1 MQQQIRQ
8 RVKQYIIDNLL
19 MGADGVQI
27 ADDTSFLEQ
36 GLVDS
41 TGVLELVTY
50 LEDTFDIKVGDD
62 EMTPDNLDSLNRIAT
77 YVTAK
82 QGAKS

>member
-1 MQQQIRQ
+1 LQQIRQ
-8 RVKQYIIDNLL
+8 KVKQYIIDNLL

-27 ADDTSFLEQ
+27 ADDTSFLQQ

-50 LEDTFDIKVGDD
+50 LEDTFEIKVGDED
-62 EMTPDNLDSLNRIAT
+62 MTPDNLDSLDRIAA

-82 QGAKS
+82 RGAKS